1 MKRIV
6 FAVLLGCF
14 LYGAILAAAAEKP
27 IIGKWEC
34 VATTDDGSTMNL
46 VLTVNEKDGKL
57 AGLVSMQE
65 GDYEMVDPKLEKD
78 VFTFRVLLNAETYDV
93 EVKVE
98 GGKVDGTWK
107 GGGQAGELHG
117 KKKI

>member
-1 MKRIV
+1 VKRIV
-6 FAVLLGCF
+6 LAVLLGCF
-14 LYGAILAAAAEKP
+14 LFGAILVAAAEKP

-34 VATTDDGSTMNL
+34 VATTGDGSTMNL
-46 VLTVNEKDGKL
+46 ILTVDEKDGKL

-65 GDYEMVDPKLEKD
+65 GDYELVDPKLEKD

-93 EVKVE
+93 ELKVS
-98 GGKVDGTWK
+98 GSKLDGTWK
-107 GGGQAGELHG
+107 GAGQTGELHG